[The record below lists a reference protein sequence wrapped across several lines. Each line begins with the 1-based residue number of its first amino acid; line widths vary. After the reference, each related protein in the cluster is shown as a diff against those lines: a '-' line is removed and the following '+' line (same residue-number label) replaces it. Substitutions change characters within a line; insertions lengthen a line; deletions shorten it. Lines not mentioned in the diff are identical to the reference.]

1 MAGSSNVVFQ
11 ASSYWQVLKTST
23 DPCQQ
28 FSAPFKAGNSRQV
41 QTCYISQEYNT
52 KKLQDLNWFRGM
64 LVCKHGRDWEIATE
78 NRVVSIRDRVD
89 FDSSRFGLKPV
100 NLGL

>member
-1 MAGSSNVVFQ
+1 MAKIQDS
-11 ASSYWQVLKTST
+11 
-23 DPCQQ
+23 
-28 FSAPFKAGNSRQV
+28 FKHALLF
-41 QTCYISQEYNT
+41 IA
-52 KKLQDLNWFRGM
+52 
-64 LVCKHGRDWEIATE
+64 KHGRDWEIATE